1 MTALLALT
9 ALLLLAAVRA
19 YRAAKQRE
27 AADPA
32 YQRERAR
39 DRVMRESAD
48 DDPTCQMCH
57 RVSKVRELVMLYDDA
72 ALCCLACAELTKI
85 GRVTRQEKAA

>member
-9 ALLLLAAVRA
+9 ALLLLATVRA
-19 YRAAKQRE
+19 YRKARAKE
-27 AADPA
+27 AADPV

-72 ALCCLACAELTKI
+72 ALCCVRCAELLK
-85 GRVTRQEKAA
+85 GARTRQGAL